1 MEDLT
6 SEPSFFLSFL
16 EAASAGILNAIQVMS
31 YWEALAVVLG
41 VAYLVLAMR
50 ENSWCWYAAFGSTA
64 IFSWLFFDVSLVMES
79 ALNVYYLLMAIYGWY
94 VWNKS
99 QSSNSNNPNSEA
111 SNKKESGISITRW
124 RAQQHIIA
132 IGGVIVLSL
141 VSGYLL
147 NNHTTAVMPYLDSFT
162 TWGAV
167 LTTYMVAN
175 KILENWLYWLVIDT
189 VAIYLYVDREL
200 YLTALLMI
208 IYVVLAIF
216 GFKMWLKTYQEDK
229 QQDTEMEAV

>member
-1 MEDLT
+1 MQDLT
-6 SEPSFFLSFL
+6 TEPSILSSFL
-16 EAASAGILNAIQVMS
+16 EVASAGVLSAMQAMS
-31 YWEALAVVLG
+31 YWEVIAVVLG

-79 ALNVYYLLMAIYGWY
+79 ALNVYYLAMAIYGWY
-94 VWNKS
+94 VWNTSK
-99 QSSNSNNPNSEA
+99 NSNTD
-111 SNKKESGISITRW
+111 SNGKGGISISTW
-124 RAQQHIIA
+124 SAQKHVMA
-132 IGGVIVLSL
+132 ISGVIVLSL

-189 VAIYLYVDREL
+189 IAIYLYVDREL
-200 YLTALLMI
+200 YLTALLMV
-208 IYVVLAIF
+208 IYVVLAVF
-216 GFKMWLKTYQEDK
+216 GFKMWLKTYNDNK
-229 QQDTEMEAV
+229 QQNIQQNTSVEAA